1 MTVNPSPSGP
11 VERTSAENR
20 MAEKLEARNNSH
32 SFRKLIPAESS
43 LVDFCSN
50 DYLGLARS
58 EQLLHDVETEWKK
71 LRAAN
76 TMQLLGSGGSRLLAG
91 DSVYAATIEKE
102 FAGFYKAASFLVFNS
117 GYTANL
123 ALFSTIPRR
132 GDTIIF
138 DDLIHA
144 SVRDGI
150 RMSYAKS
157 RSFAH
162 NDLAELE
169 ELLKKLSA
177 AETKEDHQG
186 EIFVAAE
193 SVYSMDGDQCP
204 LEEMVAL
211 CEKYNASLILDEA
224 HSNGLYGENGEGLT
238 VEKGLQDRI
247 FARLLTFG
255 KAMGCHGAGIA
266 GSKILRD
273 YLVNYA
279 RPFIYTTSLPVHD
292 LAVMRCAVRSMNSKQ
307 ALRKQVFSFVDHFK
321 NKAKEYGSIK
331 LLPSDSPI
339 QGILIGGN
347 QKTRE
352 VAAACRENNFD
363 LRAVLS
369 PTVPEGEERLRVII
383 HAFNHPI
390 EIDTLLRVIAEKV

>member
-1 MTVNPSPSGP
+1 MTVNSSASDSLP
-11 VERTSAENR
+11 RTSAENR
-20 MAEKLEARNNSH
+20 MAEKLQQRVASH
-32 SFRKLIPAESS
+32 SFRQLVPANPNLI
-43 LVDFCSN
+43 DFCSN

-58 EQLLHDVETEWKK
+58 EELLRNVEAEWKK
-71 LRAAN
+71 LKAAH
-76 TMQLLGSGGSRLLAG
+76 TGQLVGSGGSRLLAG
-91 DSVYAATIEKE
+91 DSVYATQLEKE
-102 FAGFYKAASFLVFNS
+102 FAAFYQSEAFLLFNS

-123 ALFSTIPRR
+123 ALFSAIPRR

-150 RMSYAKS
+150 HMSYAKS
-157 RSFAH
+157 RSFGH
-162 NDLAELE
+162 NDLGELE
-169 ELLKKLSA
+169 EQLKK
-177 AETKEDHQG
+177 AEG
-186 EIFVAAE
+186 EIFVAVE

-204 LEEMVAL
+204 LEEMLDL

-224 HSNGLYGENGEGLT
+224 HSNGLYGENGEGLA
-238 VEKGLQDRI
+238 VEKKLHERI

-255 KAMGCHGAGIA
+255 KAAGCHGAGVA

-292 LAVMRCAVRSMNSKQ
+292 LAVMRCAVQELAKKQ
-307 ALRKQVFSFVDHFK
+307 ELRKQLFSFVEYFRA
-321 NKAKEYGSIK
+321 KAKEYPAIK
-331 LLPSDSPI
+331 LLPSDTPI

-347 QKTRE
+347 KETRA
-352 VAAACRENNFD
+352 VAQQCREKNFD

-383 HAFNHPI
+383 HAFNHPL
-390 EIDTLLRVIAEKV
+390 EIDELLSTIAAAL

>member
-1 MTVNPSPSGP
+1 MVVNPSSSGSLA
-11 VERTSAENR
+11 RTSVENR
-20 MAEKLEARNNSH
+20 MAEKLEERTGSH
-32 SFRKLIPAESS
+32 SFRKLIPAEVS
-43 LVDFCSN
+43 LIDFCSN

-58 EQLLHDVETEWKK
+58 GQLLHDVEAEWKK
-71 LRAAN
+71 LKAAQ

-102 FAGFYKAASFLVFNS
+102 FAEFYKAQSFLLFNS

-123 ALFSTIPRR
+123 ALFSTLPGR

-169 ELLKKLSA
+169 ALLKKLSSP
-177 AETKEDHQG
+177 ETREDHHG

-204 LEEMVAL
+204 LEEMVLL

-224 HSNGLYGENGEGLT
+224 HSNGLYGENGEGLA

-266 GSKILRD
+266 GSQVLRD

-279 RPFIYTTSLPVHD
+279 RPFIYTTSLPIHD
-292 LAVMRCAVRSMNSKQ
+292 LAVMRCAVNSMAFKQ
-307 ALRKQVFSFVDHFK
+307 ALRKQVFSFVDYFK
-321 NKAKEYGSIK
+321 NKAKEYPSIK
-331 LLPSDSPI
+331 ILPSDSPI

-369 PTVPEGEERLRVII
+369 PTVPAGEERLRVII
-383 HAFNHPI
+383 HAFNHPL
-390 EIDTLLRVIAEKV
+390 EIDALLEVIARKI

>member
-1 MTVNPSPSGP
+1 
-11 VERTSAENR
+11 
-20 MAEKLEARNNSH
+20 MAEKLQERVVSH
-32 SFRKLIPAESS
+32 SFRRLIPADAS
-43 LVDFCSN
+43 LIDFCSN

-58 EQLLHDVETEWKK
+58 EELLREVEAEWKK
-71 LRAAN
+71 LRA
-76 TMQLLGSGGSRLLAG
+76 TKTIQLIGSGGSRLLAG
-91 DSVYAATIEKE
+91 DSIYAAELEKE
-102 FAGFYKAASFLVFNS
+102 LAEFYKSESFLVFNS
-117 GYTANL
+117 GYSANL
-123 ALFSTIPRR
+123 ALFSSIPRR

-157 RSFAH
+157 RSFSH
-162 NDLAELE
+162 NNLTELE
-169 ELLKKLSA
+169 EQLKKLSSI
-177 AETKEDHQG
+177 ETREDHLG
-186 EIFVAAE
+186 EIFVAVE

-204 LEEMVAL
+204 LQEMVAL

-224 HSNGLYGENGEGLT
+224 HSNGLYGEKGEGIA

-247 FARLLTFG
+247 FARLVTFG
-255 KAMGCHGAGIA
+255 KAAGCHGAGIA
-266 GSKILRD
+266 GSKTLRD

-292 LAVMRCAVRSMNSKQ
+292 LAVMRCAVRNFSQMKAVRQ
-307 ALRKQVFSFVDHFK
+307 QVFSFVNYFR
-321 NKAKEYGSIK
+321 NKAKEYPSIR
-331 LLPSDSPI
+331 LLPSESPI

-383 HAFNHPI
+383 HAFNHPM
-390 EIDTLLRVIAEKV
+390 EIDELLRVIGPEV